1 MINKETVKAFAAKH
15 SRISMA
21 SIAFISMVSVVA
33 AGVAEDLTNFSLIA
47 TNFVG
52 LVNTVL
58 AIFLTPP
65 LLYFV
70 FLGIFVA
77 LVGLVK
83 RMMGGGGKK

>member
-1 MINKETVKAFAAKH
+1 MTTKQSIKDFAAKH

-21 SIAFISMVSVVA
+21 TIAFVSMISIAA
-33 AGVAEDLTNFSLIA
+33 ANVTEDLA
-47 TNFVG
+47 NFVLITANFVE

-70 FLGIFVA
+70 FLGIFIA

>member
-1 MINKETVKAFAAKH
+1 MIKDNIKAFAAKH
-15 SRISMA
+15 SKISMFA
-21 SIAFISMVSVVA
+21 IAMVSMVSIAA

-65 LLYFV
+65 LIYFV

-77 LVGLVK
+77 LVHLVK
-83 RMMGGGGKK
+83 GMMGGGRR

>member
-1 MINKETVKAFAAKH
+1 MSVKELMIKH
-15 SRISMA
+15 SVKMSAAVVFMTA
-21 SIAFISMVSVVA
+21 FVSIAS
-33 AGVAEDLTNFSLIA
+33 AGVTEDLSNFSLIA
-47 TNFVG
+47 TNFVA

-83 RMMGGGGKK
+83 RMMSAGR